1 MREGQLYIRL
11 TEVRGVWTLW
21 GAVTACEK
29 SGNGYEQRKLQFNV
43 ACETLNNFE
52 LLGKVRGVVTFD
64 LVGGRGSR

>member
-52 LLGKVRGVVTFD
+52 LLGKVRGVVTFG
-64 LVGGRGSR
+64 LVGGRGSG